1 MKKLTLFLSLI
12 GLLTA
17 CNNYSDEYN
26 QSQQDLALAR
36 DSIRVLQKQVMELS
50 YPANQRLD
58 NINRL
63 IEAGDLD
70 AATGEID
77 LLVALFPKSN
87 EAQQEAAL
95 RAKIAKI
102 RQAKIEEEKRIKA
115 LGFKVLK
122 DNMSI
127 SFGDVKA
134 NFSGFQTAKTFTFD
148 SYDDHYR
155 YFQADKNH
163 KYISA
168 SMSITSSSSNPK
180 LPQCAVY
187 YVNGDVLEYSYTTF
201 ITRFARWDDYGSYL
215 GNDADFNND
224 FSKVNTVRF
233 KIGAEVQD
241 EYLKRPFVI
250 VLKKEGVLERTYD
263 QFSTPEVSYSGYA
276 SFASTLTLADV
287 GESGQYAVIKRYNF
301 DKL

>member
-1 MKKLTLFLSLI
+1 MLDIVEIIRIYKIMRFSLLKQYQSTRTDFEVMRELVEKK
-12 GLLTA
+12 
-17 CNNYSDEYN
+17 
-26 QSQQDLALAR
+26 QQ
-36 DSIRVLQKQVMELS
+36 
-50 YPANQRLD
+50 
-58 NINRL
+58 
-63 IEAGDLD
+63 G
-70 AATGEID
+70 
-77 LLVALFPKSN
+77 
-87 EAQQEAAL
+87 
-95 RAKIAKI
+95 
-102 RQAKIEEEKRIKA
+102 
-115 LGFKVLK
+115 
-122 DNMSI
+122 
-127 SFGDVKA
+127 
-134 NFSGFQTAKTFTFD
+134 
-148 SYDDHYR
+148 
-155 YFQADKNH
+155 
-163 KYISA
+163 
-168 SMSITSSSSNPK
+168 
-180 LPQCAVY
+180 AVY

>member
-241 EYLKRPFVI
+241 EYLKHPFVI
-250 VLKKEGVLERTYD
+250 VLKKEGVLERTYE